1 MKTNWLTATEKAKVQ
16 AKNLLSYLGLFVAAA
31 TVFVFSA
38 LFFTE
43 LRFSVESLVSLSLS
57 FLLLFVS
64 SYIMYV
70 SLFETGK
77 TEGKKEECYTTLS
90 QKRGELFERFRRE
103 GSQASLADFCKEVS
117 RKETEAARNA
127 ILDAH
132 FMSEEDVR
140 LCEQKPPEARTKRE
154 KRALRALSRQEAV
167 VITPRALLAERP
179 SAARHAPLSLPP
191 EKSRL
196 RRTLAFLIPLALFSI
211 VSVSVV
217 CEVIADPSLD
227 AVIGYL
233 LKLFTLLH
241 SGIKGFRAGFF
252 HVTADTCDYIKEQ
265 SELLTEYFDR
275 EEVKKTAAEAAAA
288 L

>member
-1 MKTNWLTATEKAKVQ
+1 MKTNWLTATEKAKAQ

-43 LRFSVESLVSLSLS
+43 LRFSVEGIVSLSLS

-77 TEGKKEECYTTLS
+77 TEGQKEEVYVTLF
-90 QKRGELFERFRRE
+90 QKRGELFEQFRRE
-103 GSQASLADFCKEVS
+103 GSQSSLAAFCKEIGK
-117 RKETEAARNA
+117 KETRAARDA

-132 FMSEEDVR
+132 FMSEEDLRV
-140 LCEQKPPEARTKRE
+140 CMQKEPKARTRRE
-154 KRALRALSRQEAV
+154 RRALRALERQEAV

-179 SAARHAPLSLPP
+179 SAARHAPLSLSP

-217 CEVIADPSLD
+217 CEVIADPS
-227 AVIGYL
+227 ASTVIGYL

-252 HVTADTCDYIKEQ
+252 HVTADTCDYMREQ
-265 SELLTEYFDR
+265 SELLTEYFDS
-275 EEVKKTAAEAAAA
+275 EEKAKATAA

>member
-1 MKTNWLTATEKAKVQ
+1 MKTNWLTATEKAKEH

-31 TVFVFSA
+31 TVIVFSA

-43 LRFSVESLVSLSLS
+43 LHFSVEGIVSLSLS

-64 SYIMYV
+64 SYIMYA

-77 TEGKKEECYTTLS
+77 TEGKKEDCYLS
-90 QKRGELFERFRRE
+90 LFDARRGLFERFRRE
-103 GSQASLADFCKEVS
+103 GSKESLSVFCKEIS
-117 RKETEAARNA
+117 AKETRAARDA

-132 FMSEEDVR
+132 FMSEEDVL
-140 LCEQKPPEARTKRE
+140 LCESKPPETRTRRE
-154 KRALRALSRQEAV
+154 KRALSALARQQAV

-179 SAARHAPLSLPP
+179 AVARHAPLSLSP
-191 EKSRL
+191 ERSRF
-196 RRTLAFLIPLALFSI
+196 RRTLVFLIPLALFSI
-211 VSVSVV
+211 LSVSVV
-217 CEVIADPSLD
+217 CEVMANPSAD

-252 HVTADTCDYIKEQ
+252 HVTADTCDYMREQ
-265 SELLTEYFDR
+265 TDLLTEYFDR
-275 EEVKKTAAEAAAA
+275 MPDAKKEA
-288 L
+288 